1 MNQMFDNTT
10 LAIVGVSSALV
21 HMLVRLLAEVYPK
34 NTTVLLNVMLL
45 ANVALLVYFGYA
57 LFLDESS

>member
-10 LAIVGVSSALV
+10 LSIVGVASAIV
-21 HMLVRLLAEVYPK
+21 HMIVRLLAEVYPK
-34 NTTVLLNVMLL
+34 NTTVLLNVMLA

-57 LFLDESS
+57 LYLDESS